1 MDNFKE
7 KFNNANTNFDKDR
20 FESITHKSLLANG
33 EQESMIIV
41 MEELAELSQATS
53 KQLRNKGDYYN
64 LIEEMADVII
74 CLQLLKDNYNISK
87 EDLIKSINTK
97 IDRIDNRI
105 KGKIE

>member
-7 KFNNANTNFDKDR
+7 KFNNANTNFDKYR

-41 MEELAELSQATS
+41 MEELAELSQAIS

-74 CLQLLKDNYNISK
+74 CLQIIKDNYNISK

>member
-1 MDNFKE
+1 M
-7 KFNNANTNFDKDR
+7 ANK
-20 FESITHKSLLANG
+20 K
-33 EQESMIIV
+33 V
-41 MEELAELSQATS
+41 SQATS

-64 LIEEMADVII
+64 LIEEMADVVI
-74 CLQLLKDNYNISK
+74 CLQFLKDNYNISK